1 MHQKLFFSLS
11 FIFLAILITAGSC
24 GTTPPTLEPKLDNLE
39 PTTLSFSARVGESDS
54 KPFSFKNTGDA
65 ALEYSITTNLSQI
78 TFTDSSNGTLAVGN
92 TPATI
97 TVVANCSAVG
107 TFPGSITVT
116 STNDGG
122 NGSVSVE
129 VTCTNPASTGTY
141 DIDLQFIGSNTTA
154 SQKAAFEQAE
164 LRWESIIVG
173 DLEDDIEWD
182 ESLDAVIQNPKF
194 CDAAAPS
201 LAGEIVDDV
210 VIFAKVGPID
220 GDGGPNGNILAQA
233 GPLLIHDLNG
243 NNSLDV
249 GELTLAGC
257 MVFDENDLD
266 QLVQGG
272 SFTDVVTHEM
282 GHVLGIGTF
291 WDPFYDESCTTGGG
305 DVGFNGAKS
314 VIEFGAL
321 GETGNPPVEGT
332 QNSPGTDCGHWDEA
346 FFDNEL
352 MTGFAEASGTTMPI
366 SRLTIA
372 SLEDIGY
379 DVDYSLAGTY
389 SIPGC
394 SPSCPNLT
402 AQSVEKSWEI
412 LTKPIALVNK
422 NGKIT
427 NLE

>member
-11 FIFLAILITAGSC
+11 FLFLAILITAGSC
-24 GTTPPTLEPKLDNLE
+24 GTTPPISKPKFDNLE
-39 PTTLSFSARVGESDS
+39 PTTLSFSARVGQSDS
-54 KPFSFKNTGDA
+54 KTFSFKNTGDA
-65 ALEYSITTNLSQI
+65 TLEYSITKTLDQI
-78 TFTDSSNGTLAVGN
+78 SITDSSNGTLAVGN
-92 TPATI
+92 TPTTV

-107 TFPGSITVT
+107 VFNGTITVT
-116 STNDGG
+116 STNGGG
-122 NGSVSVE
+122 NGSVNVE

-141 DIDLQFIGSNTTA
+141 DIDLKFIGSNTTA
-154 SQKAAFEQAE
+154 SQRAAFEQAE
-164 LRWESIIVG
+164 LRWESIITG
-173 DLEDDIEWD
+173 DLQDDIVWD
-182 ESLDAVIQNPKF
+182 ASTDTFIKNRCDPDAPE
-194 CDAAAPS
+194 
-201 LAGEIVDDV
+201 LAGETVDDI

-243 NNSLDV
+243 NNLQDFAD
-249 GELTLAGC
+249 LTLAGC

-291 WDPFYDESCTTGGG
+291 WDSFFDEPCFTNGG
-305 DVGFNGAKS
+305 DVGFIGTKS
-314 VIEFGAL
+314 VIEFGTL
-321 GETGNPPVEGT
+321 GGTGNPPVEGT
-332 QNSPGTDCGHWDEA
+332 QNSDGTDCGHWDEA

-352 MTGFAEASGTTMPI
+352 MTGFAESSGTTMPI

-389 SIPGC
+389 TIPGC

-402 AQSVEKSWEI
+402 TQSVEKSWEI
-412 LTKPIALVNK
+412 LIKPVALVNK
-422 NGKIT
+422 TGKIT